1 MSVGTS
7 GGFARGPG
15 EGEAR
20 WFNRGLGVLKAT
32 GDLTQGGFTVL
43 ELLATKGFASP
54 IHVHH
59 AEDEIFVVL
68 SGEVRVRHDEDVIEA
83 VAGVRSFMG
92 RETWRTASTSI
103 RRKPDYSYSSGRL
116 AWRGLS
122 VTVGNRWVH
131 RAATSR

>member
-92 RETWRTASTSI
+92 RET
-103 RRKPDYSYSSGRL
+103 
-116 AWRGLS
+116 
-122 VTVGNRWVH
+122 
-131 RAATSR
+131 